1 MEIPQKIKDRT
12 TKWFSDSTCGCIRKG
27 NESRNAI
34 RYLHTHIH
42 GSIIQNSQKVE
53 QTQVSINLQMD
64 ISSMVYLYNE
74 ILFCFKRE
82 ENSDICYNIDEPSG
96 H

>member
-12 TKWFSDSTCGCIRKG
+12 TKWFSNSTCGCITKG
-27 NESRNAI
+27 NEGRDAI

-42 GSIIQNSQKVE
+42 GSTIQNSQKAE

-64 ISSMVYLYNE
+64 I
-74 ILFCFKRE
+74 
-82 ENSDICYNIDEPSG
+82 
-96 H
+96 